1 MPNAIVP
8 HWAGSALGDVKSI
21 QLLYRIRTEPGRQA
35 SAPARTRLA
44 PVLPGVLGMPSLSTV
59 RSPSPFPLVPTVLSN
74 RREWAQP
81 VVVVTKAGALLR
93 CAWTS
98 EGAGEVGL
106 PAGSITPLLLASCD
120 FSH

>member
-74 RREWAQP
+74 RRGGGQP
-81 VVVVTKAGALLR
+81 FAVLTKAGAPR
-93 CAWTS
+93 R
-98 EGAGEVGL
+98 GAGASERGGEIGL
-106 PAGSITPLLLASCD
+106 PAGSIHP
-120 FSH
+120 

>member
-74 RREWAQP
+74 RRGGANPFGRVEKASELLAA
-81 VVVVTKAGALLR
+81 AGAP
-93 CAWTS
+93 
-98 EGAGEVGL
+98 EGGWQVRL
-106 PAGSITPLLLASCD
+106 
-120 FSH
+120 